1 MLTQNK
7 PDTSIMKNMFF
18 TLADMTDLEEEMEK
32 ENMIIDQPKEKI
44 KCDPIFK
51 KTLGKRKIEVLDN
64 EDIIEFPVLQLTK
77 HPRKIIKKERTQ
89 EKS

>member
-32 ENMIIDQPKEKI
+32 ENMIIDHPKEKI
-44 KCDPIFK
+44 
-51 KTLGKRKIEVLDN
+51 
-64 EDIIEFPVLQLTK
+64 
-77 HPRKIIKKERTQ
+77 
-89 EKS
+89 